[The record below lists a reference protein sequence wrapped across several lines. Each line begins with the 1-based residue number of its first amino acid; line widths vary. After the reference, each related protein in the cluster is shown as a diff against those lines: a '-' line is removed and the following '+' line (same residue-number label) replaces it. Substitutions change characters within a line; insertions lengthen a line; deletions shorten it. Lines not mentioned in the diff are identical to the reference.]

1 MRISTG
7 SRSVEIAAREMF
19 PLAQLGFVHSACRRQ
34 FCGGDHLFL
43 DSLRLGGELQ
53 KKKNNNNNNN
63 SKKTKVA
70 RESTKAWRCAMG
82 RFRLSNGQKVKEARV
97 SVC

>member
-43 DSLRLGGELQ
+43 DSLRLGAELQ
-53 KKKNNNNNNN
+53 KKTTTTITTTTEKTLLVKAPKRGDVPWGD
-63 SKKTKVA
+63 SGFQMDKK
-70 RESTKAWRCAMG
+70 
-82 RFRLSNGQKVKEARV
+82 
-97 SVC
+97 